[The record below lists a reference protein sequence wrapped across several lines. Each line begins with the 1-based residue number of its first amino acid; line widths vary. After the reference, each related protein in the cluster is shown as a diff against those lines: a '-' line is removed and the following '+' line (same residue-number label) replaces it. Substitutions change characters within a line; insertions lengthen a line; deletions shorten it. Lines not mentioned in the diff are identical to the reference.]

1 MSKSINIDH
10 SSGSMITSDGFISLN
25 ENGAVKIG
33 SGKTIGDGYNNI
45 SISDYE
51 GCIRFNETT
60 KKLEYCDGIKW
71 IEISS
76 NDFETKTSSV
86 YSMLF

>member
-10 SSGSMITSDGFISLN
+10 NSGSIITSDGFISLN

-33 SGKTIGDGYNNI
+33 SGKTIGDGYNDI

-60 KKLEYCDGIKW
+60 KKLEYCDGIQW
-71 IEISS
+71 NEISTKDVES
-76 NDFETKTSSV
+76 KTSSV
-86 YSMLF
+86 YSLLF